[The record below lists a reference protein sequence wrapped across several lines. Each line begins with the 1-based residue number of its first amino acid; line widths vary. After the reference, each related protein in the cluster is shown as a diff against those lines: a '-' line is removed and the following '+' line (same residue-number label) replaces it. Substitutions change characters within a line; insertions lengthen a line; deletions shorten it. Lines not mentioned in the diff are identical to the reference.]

1 MSKFQAI
8 CPVCGAF
15 GAPEIFLAE
24 AIRREAIAKAL
35 RMPAPLAMQIQVY
48 IGLFRPAQRGHS
60 LDRVERLLGELLEP
74 IESGRVRVHGRNWPA
89 PTEVWKAALDQMISR
104 RDKLTLP
111 LKNHNYLFEVV
122 ASESDKIEAQ
132 VEHQREE
139 QRKHQV
145 RSGPKTASTPKGY
158 DPMEAWKRDL
168 QRFGRADLIPNEEK
182 VGEDDIAE

>member
-1 MSKFQAI
+1 MSKYQAI

-48 IGLFRPAQRGHS
+48 IGMFRPPQRGHS

-74 IESGRVRVHGRNWPA
+74 IEAGRVKVNGRNWPA
-89 PTEVWKAALDQMISR
+89 PVEVWKAALDQMISR

-111 LKNHNYLFEVV
+111 VKNHNYLFEVV
-122 ASESDKIEAQ
+122 AGESDRIEAQ
-132 VEHQREE
+132 AEKQHEE
-139 QRKHQV
+139 RMKHQV
-145 RSGPKTASTPKGY
+145 RSGPKPATTPNGY

-168 QRFGRADLIPNEEK
+168 QRFGRSDLIPSEEK
-182 VGEDDIAE
+182 VSENDDTE